1 MNKYT
6 RTALGLILA
15 MLWQVPQAAD
25 SATQADDAA
34 QKLAAQVCS
43 SCHSPGGNSKSP
55 TFPKLAAQ
63 QQPYIVAQ
71 IKAFRNKTR
80 GEQEAHDYMMGMATL
95 IDDTTAEALGRYFA
109 RQPPPVGVAGDPA
122 LVAKGKRLFE
132 QGVPERGIAACVTC
146 HGPGAHGNGI
156 FPRLAGQHEE
166 YVLRQLNAIQSRL
179 RESPVMHGIIKDLT
193 SDEMR
198 AVAAFL
204 QSLG

>member
-1 MNKYT
+1 MNKHT

-15 MLWQVPQAAD
+15 MLWQAPQAAD
-25 SATQADDAA
+25 STGQADDAA

-43 SCHSPGGNSKSP
+43 SCHGPGGNSTSP

-63 QQPYIVAQ
+63 QQPYVVAQ

-80 GEQEAHDYMMGMATL
+80 TEQEAHDYMMGMATL
-95 IDDTTAEALGRYFA
+95 IDDATAEALGRFFA
-109 RQPPPVGVAGDPA
+109 RQPPAVGVAGDA
-122 LVAKGKRLFE
+122 VLVAEGKKLFE
-132 QGVPERGIAACVTC
+132 QGVPERGIAACATC
-146 HGPGAHGNGI
+146 HGPAAHGNGI

-166 YVLRQLNAIQSRL
+166 YVLRQLTAIQSRL